1 MISLLNNKAMCPG
14 TLTESVHKL
23 ISLLSDK
30 NVKVLSGPS
39 ACINKDHT
47 VFLPPLPKDATEKDF
62 IKYFHLG
69 THEQAHIYGGSDFD
83 RASKDKT
90 HFKLENALEDVRC
103 EHLQEKEYPGLKAYR
118 IKFYEDALEDF
129 ANAEF
134 TSAEPANILRFI
146 HTIGKY
152 IIVKARMIQ
161 LDASHLNLKPSASLL
176 KAYYEHVAD
185 LENRITSMSTSDDMF
200 ELSGIIYDRLKN
212 LIREDAQKKAE
223 KKAQEENKPK
233 PQQEDKDDNENSEQ
247 SEGESSTESESP
259 EDSDGESGEEKGDES
274 GESETSDNDEPY
286 EPEGDDGGNGG
297 EEEDGGNQGDND
309 DTEGDNSSGSGSDQG
324 DSEGTEESPNDG
336 DSADNEETSVDSVPG
351 EDEEDGEDVP
361 EDSKII
367 IDPEEIEKEVEKV
380 IDDLNKEDDSMDIT
394 TGITNEIN
402 EASEYQSPYM
412 IKPSVKDCINFG
424 KETTDSIACQIRTI
438 GLQMLGS
445 KGPQLTKIFVSQTK
459 PRMNYNRSSGNL
471 DVRALAADALDN
483 RKDIYKNMT
492 AARLDKAAVTFLM
505 DNSGSM
511 KNYIGNTYA
520 ILSGILTHMSR
531 ACIPTEAIGYT
542 IPECTSSIWRD
553 VPAILTIIKEFKES
567 FNGKAMRRCIP
578 PSYLGCTNDLDGLK
592 FAVPRLWARPEKK
605 KVIMILCDG
614 IPEMGT
620 PELTKKITQAYKE
633 YIEICRKAGIIIFGI
648 GINVD
653 LSHFFGDD
661 CAKVS
666 TSNVGEILLTK
677 LTAILNRG

>member
-1 MISLLNNKAMCPG
+1 MISLLNNKAVCPG
-14 TLTESVHKL
+14 TLTDTVHKL

-30 NVKVLSGPS
+30 NVRVVSGPK
-39 ACINKDHT
+39 ACIDKNHT

-69 THEQAHIYGGSDFD
+69 THEQAHIYGESDFE
-83 RASKDKT
+83 RASKDRT
-90 HFKLENALEDVRC
+90 RFKLENALEDVRC
-103 EHLQEKEYPGLKAYR
+103 EQLQEKEYPGLKPYR
-118 IKFYEDALEDF
+118 IRFYEDCLDDF
-129 ANAEF
+129 ANEEF
-134 TSAEPANILRFI
+134 IKAEPENIIKFI
-146 HTIGKY
+146 RTLGKY

-161 LDASHLNLKPSASLL
+161 LDASHLKLTPSESLV
-176 KAYYEHVAD
+176 KAYYIHVSD
-185 LENRITSMSTSDDMF
+185 LGSRIVSMSTTDHMF
-200 ELSGIIYDRLKN
+200 ELSGIIYDRLKD
-212 LIREDAQKKAE
+212 LIREDAQKKAQE
-223 KKAQEENKPK
+223 KAQEENKPE

-247 SEGESSTESESP
+247 ADDEGTETSDNVEPDESGR
-259 EDSDGESGEEKGDES
+259 DDDGSSGEEKE
-274 GESETSDNDEPY
+274 
-286 EPEGDDGGNGG
+286 
-297 EEEDGGNQGDND
+297 GGNQGDTD
-309 DTEGDNSSGSGSDQG
+309 EPEGDESSGSGSDQE
-324 DSEGTEESPNDG
+324 DSDLPEGENDG
-336 DSADNEETSVDSVPG
+336 A
-351 EDEEDGEDVP
+351 EDGEDG
-361 EDSKII
+361 EDEAPISTVQGENAEDGNDVSDESKIV
-367 IDPEEIEKEVEKV
+367 IDPEEIEKEVEKI

-394 TGITNEIN
+394 TDITNEIN

-412 IKPSVKDCINFG
+412 VNPSVEDYVRLG
-424 KETTDSIACQIRTI
+424 KETTDSISCHIRTI
-438 GLQMLGS
+438 GLQMLGP
-445 KGPQLTKIFVSQTK
+445 KGAQLTKIFISQTK

-471 DVRALAADALDN
+471 DVRALASDVQDS
-483 RKDIYKNMT
+483 RKDIYKSMT

-511 KNYIGNTYA
+511 EDYIGSTYA

-542 IPECTSSIWRD
+542 TPECTSSIWRD

-567 FNGKAMRRCIP
+567 FNGKAMRRCVR

-614 IPEMGT
+614 IPEMGNH
-620 PELTKKITQAYKE
+620 ELTKKITQAYKE